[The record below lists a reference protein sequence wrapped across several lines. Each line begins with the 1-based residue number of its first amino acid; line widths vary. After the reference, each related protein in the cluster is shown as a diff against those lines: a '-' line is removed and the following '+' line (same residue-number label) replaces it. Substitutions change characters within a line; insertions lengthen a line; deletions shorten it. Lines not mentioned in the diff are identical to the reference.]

1 MSLNGE
7 DRAAQ
12 DDMLIRVEGEDPSQS
27 VLSINIKYVLE
38 AVSSITSD
46 SVRMEWIDDVH
57 GIIFCPALGAGG
69 VVGAAG
75 ELHLVM
81 PMVV

>member
-1 MSLNGE
+1 MGSLLPGPE
-7 DRAAQ
+7 THAGLGAH
-12 DDMLIRVEGEDPSQS
+12 EGDNQK
-27 VLSINIKYVLE
+27 LSINIKYVLE